1 MPKYTS
7 SFYGKFEIN
16 TPEEAYRAV
25 MDFCERYCG
34 KGGIEQFHCSGR
46 DAAICDKIKEQICRD
61 FNRKQGKNA
70 MNTERSRTFY
80 AALLMMNYEI
90 MLF

>member
-46 DAAICDKIKEQICRD
+46 DAAICDKIKE
-61 FNRKQGKNA
+61 
-70 MNTERSRTFY
+70 
-80 AALLMMNYEI
+80 
-90 MLF
+90 